1 MQTGLRN
8 FALDENGAVTVD
20 WVVLTAG
27 VIALNLLLI
36 FTPIRDSVIGVADV
50 IAGVFEEA
58 SAYLAG
64 AETEI

>member
-50 IAGVFEEA
+50 IAGVFEDT
-58 SAYLAG
+58 SAWLSG